1 MTKIS
6 VDKIFSIGLALALTI
21 QFVGKQ
27 YIGMT
32 LGILALMAIG
42 LGLANLKK
50 VSFHD
55 FRQWVTAETVSLAI
69 LFICWCASS
78 YFAINRSDSLT
89 ETLEFAGMGLGGIF
103 VYTAIARYGFDW
115 GLFLKALITI
125 ASVMS
130 VLAVSHIYTRMLP
143 EDWGSSSYSSVLAIL
158 YPVILYGV
166 MKQIHQPILR
176 YGVLFIVTAAIFALG
191 GRTGY
196 VVFLCQLT
204 ILLIAFPFSAYA
216 HKLYGRV
223 AVLMSA
229 LIGMGV
235 GLHAYRTYV
244 GEFLYQA
251 RLATINMDRPASGR
265 LEIWQDTMA
274 RYMERPWFGLGVDG
288 YRELNIFK
296 SDGAH
301 IVHPHNLIIELL
313 IDTGIVG
320 LIAFLSVIA
329 VFTWKFVSTFWRQR
343 KEGYTLYLCIFLSL
357 VGYGLASMALTSIFH
372 SWWFLY
378 LITLLICMRLGTSHM
393 ASKENI

>member
-1 MTKIS
+1 MKTIPA
-6 VDKIFSIGLALALTI
+6 DKIFVIGLALALTI

-32 LGILALMAIG
+32 LGVLVLMAIG
-42 LGLANLKK
+42 LGLANIKK
-50 VSFHD
+50 ISFPD
-55 FRQWVTAETVSLAI
+55 FRRGLTAETVSLAI

-78 YFAINRSDSLT
+78 YFAINRSESFS

-103 VYTAIARYGFDW
+103 VYTAITRYGFDW
-115 GLFLKALITI
+115 GLFLKALIII

-130 VLAVSHIYTRMLP
+130 VLAVFHIYTRILP
-143 EDWGSSSYSSVLAIL
+143 DDWGSSSYSSVLAIL
-158 YPVILYGV
+158 YPLILYGV
-166 MKQIHQPILR
+166 MKQIHRPILR
-176 YGVLFIVTAAIFALG
+176 YGILFIVTASIFALG

-196 VVFLCQLT
+196 AVFLCQLA
-204 ILLIAFPFSAYA
+204 ILLIAFPFSVYA

-223 AVLMSA
+223 ALLMSA

-251 RLATINMDRPASGR
+251 RLATIDMERPASGR
-265 LEIWQDTMA
+265 LEIWQDTMM

-288 YRELNIFK
+288 YRELNILK
-296 SDGAH
+296 ADGGH

-313 IDTGIVG
+313 IDTGLVG

-329 VFTWKFVSTFWRQR
+329 VFTWKFITAFWHHTRNER
-343 KEGYTLYLCIFLSL
+343 SILYLCIFLSFA
-357 VGYGLASMALTSIFH
+357 GYGLASMALTSIFN
-372 SWWFLY
+372 SWWYLY
-378 LITLLICMRLGTSHM
+378 MVALLICLRLAT
-393 ASKENI
+393 KEMSEK